1 MLKKKMN
8 IEELRK
14 SLTPVEKGKML
25 EKCVHYFI
33 HNKMKRED
41 TPNPFNGY
49 TGVMGRGIDNIIYL
63 KDEKIAVECKNNA
76 KTTYYSNKD
85 IDKQFVE
92 YFKPYYGK
100 AKLVLLIAHNTLA
113 YQGLE
118 KLKEM
123 GVIIIELGFQILDE
137 KTFRKAIHALYHS
150 KLFYLLK
157 RQL

>member
-1 MLKKKMN
+1 MN